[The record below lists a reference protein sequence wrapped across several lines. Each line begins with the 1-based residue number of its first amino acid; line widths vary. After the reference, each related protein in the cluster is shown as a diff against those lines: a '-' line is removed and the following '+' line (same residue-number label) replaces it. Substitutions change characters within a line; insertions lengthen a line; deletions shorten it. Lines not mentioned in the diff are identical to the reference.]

1 MQKSLSLFLAVV
13 AFAGVA
19 TASDVV
25 RNDNHKHYVKTS
37 RAAQCGTPSGK
48 TSKECAQLSSA
59 QSPREKAF

>member
-1 MQKSLSLFLAVV
+1 MKKSLSLFLAVLAV
-13 AFAGVA
+13 ASAA
-19 TASDVV
+19 SASDAVS
-25 RNDNHKHYVKTS
+25 NNNHKHYVKTS